1 MSIWN
6 KVLAGLILVTSVA
19 FFYFALRALRTHQ
32 HWREL
37 AQKQQAAL
45 EKTLEEQRSLI
56 WGGEGRPG
64 IRQVEAQ
71 VYRLNLC
78 RGRAWQNAQPQKVDA
93 ATGEVTVVT
102 PFGPAHER
110 PQGTQL
116 SVFLQA
122 SGQNPAVYLGDFQI
136 TAVSDKI
143 WQLRPTRALSPRELG
158 RLQQAS
164 RGGLWVLY
172 ERIPSMTPELLAEMT
187 GAAAPEAEKPAA
199 GPEAEKPPVSPPKGD
214 SAPPK
219 PSSPVLATLIDYR
232 QVFDYYYMERSRL
245 TDLIESA
252 KNDLKGL
259 TEAQNAAD
267 AEIKLLEAELA
278 KHKALLAEASRQR
291 DAVAGHL
298 QAVEAKRAEFESR
311 VAQTIQENQTTAQ
324 KLAQAQLEAA
334 RRIEERTRRT
344 ASIVGP

>member
-37 AQKQQAAL
+37 AQKHEAAL
-45 EKTLEEQRSLI
+45 EKTLQEQQALV
-56 WGGEGRPG
+56 WGSEATPG

-71 VYRLNLC
+71 LYRLNLC
-78 RGRAWQNAQPQKVDA
+78 RGRAWRNAQPQKVDA

-102 PFGPAHER
+102 PIGAAHDK

-122 SGQNPAVYLGDFQI
+122 SGQNPATYLGDFQI
-136 TAVSDKI
+136 AAVSDKI
-143 WQLRPTRALSPRELG
+143 WQLRPTRTLSPRELG

-187 GAAAPEAEKPAA
+187 GGPVGEPEKPADA
-199 GPEAEKPPVSPPKGD
+199 SPKAEGEPAKP
-214 SAPPK
+214 AAK
-219 PSSPVLATLIDYR
+219 PASPVLATMIDYR

-245 TDLIESA
+245 SDLIESA

-259 TEAQNAAD
+259 TAAQSQAD
-267 AEIKLLEAELA
+267 AEIKLLEAEIA
-278 KHKALLAEASRQR
+278 KHKTMLAEAQRQR
-291 DAVAGHL
+291 DAVAAHL

-311 VAQTIQENQTTAQ
+311 VAQTIQENQATAQ

>member
-37 AQKQQAAL
+37 AEKHQSAL
-45 EKTLEEQRSLI
+45 EKTLQEQRALI
-56 WGGEGRPG
+56 WGSEASVGV
-64 IRQVEAQ
+64 RQMEAQ
-71 VYRLNLC
+71 LYRLNLC

-102 PFGPAHER
+102 PLGAAHER

-116 SVFLQA
+116 SIFLQA
-122 SGQNPAVYLGDFQI
+122 SGQNPAMYLGDFQI
-136 TAVSDKI
+136 AAVSDRI
-143 WQLRPTRALSPRELG
+143 WQLRPTRTLSPRELG

-172 ERIPSMTPELLAEMT
+172 ERIPSMTPEFLAEMT
-187 GAAAPEAEKPAA
+187 GAAPPGGEKP
-199 GPEAEKPPVSPPKGD
+199 EPPAKDEGQ
-214 SAPPK
+214 PPK
-219 PSSPVLATLIDYR
+219 PAPKATSPVLATMIDYR

-245 TDLIESA
+245 VDLIESA

-267 AEIKLLEAELA
+267 AEIKLLQAEIA
-278 KHKALLAEASRQR
+278 KHKTLLAEAERQR
-291 DAVAGHL
+291 DAVAAHL

>member
-37 AQKQQAAL
+37 AQKHQSAL
-45 EKTLEEQRSLI
+45 DKALEEQQALI
-56 WGGEGRPG
+56 WGSEGSEGVRP
-64 IRQVEAQ
+64 VEAQ
-71 VYRLNLC
+71 LYRLNLC

-102 PFGPAHER
+102 PLGAAHER

-122 SGQNPAVYLGDFQI
+122 SGQNPAMYLGDFQI
-136 TAVSDKI
+136 VAVSDKI

-172 ERIPSMTPELLAEMT
+172 ERIPSLTPELLAEVT
-187 GAAAPEAEKPAA
+187 GAPSPAAEKPGAPRGEGQPA
-199 GPEAEKPPVSPPKGD
+199 KPASL
-214 SAPPK
+214 
-219 PSSPVLATLIDYR
+219 VLATMIDYR
-232 QVFDYYYMERSRL
+232 QVFDYYYVERSRL

-267 AEIKLLEAELA
+267 AEIKLLEAEIS
-278 KHKALLAEASRQR
+278 KHKTLLAEAQRQQ
-291 DAVAGHL
+291 DAVAAHL
-298 QAVEAKRAEFESR
+298 QAVDAKRAEFESR

>member
-37 AQKQQAAL
+37 ADKHQAAV
-45 EKTLEEQRSLI
+45 EKTLQDQHTLL
-56 WGGEGRPG
+56 WGSETAAG
-64 IRQVEAQ
+64 IRQMEAQ
-71 VYRLNLC
+71 LYRLNLC

-102 PFGPAHER
+102 PLGAAHDK

-116 SVFLQA
+116 SLFLQA

-136 TAVSDKI
+136 VAVSDKI
-143 WQLRPTRALSPRELG
+143 WQLRPTRTLSPRELG
-158 RLQQAS
+158 RLAQAS

-187 GAAAPEAEKPAA
+187 GGPAA
-199 GPEAEKPPVSPPKGD
+199 EPQEPTPSKAEGEPAKSPAKPP
-214 SAPPK
+214 
-219 PSSPVLATLIDYR
+219 SPVLAKMIDYR

-259 TEAQNAAD
+259 TAAQSAAD
-267 AEIKLLEAELA
+267 AEIKLLEGEIA
-278 KHKALLAEASRQR
+278 KHKTLLAEAQRQR
-291 DAVAGHL
+291 DAVAAHL
-298 QAVEAKRAEFESR
+298 QAVEAKREEFASR
-311 VAQTIQENQTTAQ
+311 VAQTAQENKTTAQ
-324 KLAQAQLEAA
+324 KLAQAQFEAA

-344 ASIVGP
+344 ASLVGP

>member
-32 HWREL
+32 HWRQL
-37 AQKQQAAL
+37 AEKHQAAL
-45 EKTLEEQRSLI
+45 EKTLQEQHALV
-56 WGGEGRPG
+56 WGSDAALG

-71 VYRLNLC
+71 MYRLNLC
-78 RGRAWQNAQPQKVDA
+78 RGRAWQNAQPQRVDV
-93 ATGEVTVVT
+93 ATGQVTVVT
-102 PFGPAHER
+102 PLAAAHEK

-122 SGQNPAVYLGDFQI
+122 SGQNPPMYLGDFQI
-136 TAVSDKI
+136 VAVSDKI
-143 WQLRPTRALSPRELG
+143 WQLRPTRTLSPRELG

-187 GAAAPEAEKPAA
+187 GGGPPA
-199 GPEAEKPPVSPPKGD
+199 GPAKAEPKAQGEPAQPAKPP
-214 SAPPK
+214 
-219 PSSPVLATLIDYR
+219 SPVLATMVDYR
-232 QVFDYYYMERSRL
+232 QVFDYYYKERSRL
-245 TDLIESA
+245 SDLIESA

-259 TEAQNAAD
+259 TAGQGAAD
-267 AEIKLLEAELA
+267 AEIKLLEAEIA
-278 KHKALLAEASRQR
+278 KHKTLLAEAQRQR
-291 DAVAGHL
+291 DAVAAHL
-298 QAVEAKRAEFESR
+298 QAVEAKRAEFASR
-311 VAQTIQENQTTAQ
+311 VAQTIQENQTTAK
-324 KLAQAQLEAA
+324 KLAQAQSEAA

-344 ASIVGP
+344 ASLVGP

>member
-19 FFYFALRALRTHQ
+19 FFYFGLRALRTHQ

-37 AQKQQAAL
+37 AEKHQAAL
-45 EKTLEEQRSLI
+45 EKTLQEQQALLAGS
-56 WGGEGRPG
+56 ETAPG

-71 VYRLNLC
+71 LYRLNLC
-78 RGRAWQNAQPQKVDA
+78 RGRAWQNAQPQRVDA
-93 ATGEVTVVT
+93 ATGEVTVAT
-102 PFGPAHER
+102 PLSAPHDK

-136 TAVSDKI
+136 TAVSDRI

-164 RGGLWVLY
+164 RRGLWVLY

-187 GAAAPEAEKPAA
+187 GAPAPEAEKPAA
-199 GPEAEKPPVSPPKGD
+199 PSPKAEGEPAKPAPK
-214 SAPPK
+214 SA
-219 PSSPVLATLIDYR
+219 SPVLATMIDYR

-259 TEAQNAAD
+259 TEAQNAAN
-267 AEIKLLEAELA
+267 AEIKLLEAEIT
-278 KHKALLAEASRQR
+278 KHKTLLAEAQRQR
-291 DAVAGHL
+291 DAVAAHL
-298 QAVEAKRAEFESR
+298 QAVEAKRAEFASR

-344 ASIVGP
+344 ASLVGP